1 MPIPPYPQPPSPGT
15 FTNTPVLV
23 SALRDDVTSG
33 VTFLANRPA
42 FSAYSTGNASISAD
56 SFTPVVLDTEYFD
69 TWAGHSPLG
78 TYPQNYYCQSP
89 GWYLAE
95 GFVPWNYTGGS
106 FVALAAAIG
115 AFTAGGTAISEGQ
128 AQVIATGV
136 NPGMFAADLVQ
147 LTRTGV
153 PDSSGSD
160 YLQLMAFTNYSSF
173 TLQGT
178 SPNLP
183 TLSARWVGSGAAST
197 LPVPANASFPVPPSY
212 VDETWLDANVRD
224 AVSFLSNP
232 PMLRYTYA
240 PGSQTISS
248 GTWPAAA
255 KITLGTSSLD
265 NYSAW
270 DPGSSQWI
278 APAAGVHYVYAQVAC
293 TSASGA
299 AYAAGVTVN
308 GTTTW
313 GQSYINGATTSGTII
328 CSMAEH
334 FRFAAGDT
342 VSLAGFQNAGS
353 ALSVKAQTRLC
364 IFWESS

>member
-1 MPIPPYPQPPSPGT
+1 MPIPPYPPVPNPGT
-15 FTNTPVLV
+15 YTNTPVLV
-23 SALRDDVTSG
+23 SSLRDDVTNG

-42 FSAYSTGNASISAD
+42 FSAYCTGNPSISA
-56 SFTPVVLDTEYFD
+56 SKFTPVVLDTEFFD
-69 TWAGHSPLG
+69 TWAGHAPLG
-78 TYPQNYYCQSP
+78 THPQNYYCQAA

-95 GFVPWNYTGGS
+95 GFVPWNYTGS
-106 FVALAAAIG
+106 SLVAFAAAIG
-115 AFTAGGTAISEGQ
+115 VATVSGTAISEGQ

-160 YLQLMAFTNYSSF
+160 YLQLMAFTDHSSF

-178 SPNLP
+178 MPTLP
-183 TLSARWVGSGAAST
+183 TLSARWAGSGAAST
-197 LPVPANASFPVPPSY
+197 LPVPGNGSFPVPPSF
-212 VDETWLDANVRD
+212 VDQAWLNTNIRD

-232 PMLRYTYA
+232 PMLRYAYV
-240 PGSQTISS
+240 PGSQTIAS
-248 GTWPAAA
+248 GTWATAT
-255 KITLGTSSLD
+255 KISLNTASLD

-270 DPGSSQWI
+270 SAGNNDWV
-278 APAAGVHYVYAQVAC
+278 APVAGVHYVYGQVAYP
-293 TSASGA
+293 SSSGA
-299 AYAAGVTVN
+299 SYAAGVTVN

-334 FRFAAGDT
+334 FRFSAGDT

-353 ALSVKAQTRLC
+353 ALSLRVQTRLC
-364 IFWESS
+364 ILWESS